1 MVQASKCIF
10 LIWNLGRS
18 SRFGIP
24 PRADRVKCGIGNVPQ
39 KQKVIGLVGERPFQ
53 TVSGEKPVNTTLLTY
68 VSAGGLHVPPMVIFK
83 ASRVKPE
90 WREYAPSG
98 YAVRASESGYIST
111 KLFADYGEKFVK
123 FLRESNLM
131 TPGIKHVVLLDLHK
145 SHLFNSSYMEYMQA
159 NNIEVCSF
167 PPHCTHILQPLD
179 DLPYAMLKRKF
190 QKELISFNLQVAGE
204 KLSKQQFFRVLIPAF
219 SGAFQPEIIRKGFK
233 NTGIYPLNQDAPKLK
248 QLGPSQV
255 YDKCKSNAVNCS
267 FRHFRYWLP
276 NWLLCWFCTNL
287 FLFSSTCSKRVI
299 GSFCMASGSHNFNL
313 IFHCCYRWRRCK
325 TTSGRWWDP
334 PASHRKAGSRS
345 CSWGSCNYAWNIR
358 RRRWPAWYCCS
369 KWGCIDGKRS
379 HGCGKPMQMKKSNDS
394 KDTYVWRCRKVHK
407 IFGPKSTYTVKDVK
421 LSIRHQSWLVDAKL
435 SLELILELIYLW
447 SQGFSQGEIIHELKL
462 SNKTVTEW
470 TNFFQESCIWA
481 DKQQC
486 TYRGKWSWSWNRR
499 EQIWKKEIP

>member
-1 MVQASKCIF
+1 MQFAWRGFPFTDNKLCVLAYELASRNNRRGFSPLKKCAGRSWLKGF
-10 LIWNLGRS
+10 LARYPQLKKKVSQNLSIARAIGANPTQVGNFFNHYRRWIHQWGLECQPNHIWNV
-18 SRFGIP
+18 
-24 PRADRVKCGIGNVPQ
+24 DECGISDVPQ
-39 KQKVIGLVGERPFQ
+39 TQKVIGLVGERPFQ

-98 YAVRASESGYIST
+98 YAVHASESGYIST
-111 KLFADYGEKFVK
+111 KLFADYGEKFVQ

-219 SGAFQPEIIRKGFK
+219 SGAFQPEVIRKGFH

-276 NWLLCWFCTNL
+276 GWLPSWLPCCTNL
-287 FLFSSTCSKRVI
+287 FLFSSTCFKRVTK
-299 GSFCMASGSHNFNL
+299 GFYVASGSHYL
-313 IFHCCYRWRRCK
+313 I
-325 TTSGRWWDP
+325 
-334 PASHRKAGSRS
+334 
-345 CSWGSCNYAWNIR
+345 
-358 RRRWPAWYCCS
+358 
-369 KWGCIDGKRS
+369 
-379 HGCGKPMQMKKSNDS
+379 
-394 KDTYVWRCRKVHK
+394 
-407 IFGPKSTYTVKDVK
+407 
-421 LSIRHQSWLVDAKL
+421 
-435 SLELILELIYLW
+435 
-447 SQGFSQGEIIHELKL
+447 
-462 SNKTVTEW
+462 
-470 TNFFQESCIWA
+470 
-481 DKQQC
+481 
-486 TYRGKWSWSWNRR
+486 
-499 EQIWKKEIP
+499 

>member
-1 MVQASKCIF
+1 MKFARRGFPFTDNKLCALAYELASKNNRKGFSPLKKHAGRSWLKGF
-10 LIWNLGRS
+10 LSRYPQLKKKVSQNLSIARAIGANPTQVGNFFNLYRKWIHQWGLEFQPNHIWNV
-18 SRFGIP
+18 
-24 PRADRVKCGIGNVPQ
+24 DECGIGDVPQ
-39 KQKVIGLVGERPFQ
+39 TQKVIGLVGERPFQ

-111 KLFADYGEKFVK
+111 KLFADYGEKFVQ

-219 SGAFQPEIIRKGFK
+219 SGAFQPEVIRKGFH

-255 YDKCKSNAVNCS
+255 YDKCK
-267 FRHFRYWLP
+267 
-276 NWLLCWFCTNL
+276 
-287 FLFSSTCSKRVI
+287 
-299 GSFCMASGSHNFNL
+299 
-313 IFHCCYRWRRCK
+313 
-325 TTSGRWWDP
+325 
-334 PASHRKAGSRS
+334 
-345 CSWGSCNYAWNIR
+345 
-358 RRRWPAWYCCS
+358 
-369 KWGCIDGKRS
+369 
-379 HGCGKPMQMKKSNDS
+379 
-394 KDTYVWRCRKVHK
+394 
-407 IFGPKSTYTVKDVK
+407 
-421 LSIRHQSWLVDAKL
+421 
-435 SLELILELIYLW
+435 
-447 SQGFSQGEIIHELKL
+447 
-462 SNKTVTEW
+462 
-470 TNFFQESCIWA
+470 
-481 DKQQC
+481 
-486 TYRGKWSWSWNRR
+486 
-499 EQIWKKEIP
+499 